1 MDVEAQD
8 MSIVEQEKVDCF
20 SIERENK
27 MELSTLLL
35 FLAILVCPISM
46 GIMMWKMNKNV
57 DNRQMNIKSDD
68 SSRADHMKKSEE

>member
-1 MDVEAQD
+1 
-8 MSIVEQEKVDCF
+8 
-20 SIERENK
+20 

-46 GIMMWKMNKNV
+46 GIMMWKMNKNTG
-57 DNRQMNIKSDD
+57 NRHMNMKSDD